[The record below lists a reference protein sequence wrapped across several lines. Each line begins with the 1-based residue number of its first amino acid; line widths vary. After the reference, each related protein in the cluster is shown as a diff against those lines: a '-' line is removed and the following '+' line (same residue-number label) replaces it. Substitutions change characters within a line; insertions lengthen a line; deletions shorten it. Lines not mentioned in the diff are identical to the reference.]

1 MSRPN
6 GQESA
11 VLRSAKSKR
20 WHASVLPCDEAAML
34 LNPGRPE
41 ISFYQETGM

>member
-1 MSRPN
+1 
-6 GQESA
+6 
-11 VLRSAKSKR
+11 VLRSAESKR
-20 WHASVLPCDEAAML
+20 WHVSVLPAGDAAML